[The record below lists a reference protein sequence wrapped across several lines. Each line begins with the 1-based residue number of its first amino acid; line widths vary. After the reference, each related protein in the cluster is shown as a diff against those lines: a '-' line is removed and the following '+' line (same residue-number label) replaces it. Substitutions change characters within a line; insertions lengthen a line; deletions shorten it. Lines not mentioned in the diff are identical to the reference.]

1 MSLSFRVPALPAL
14 LALALAAV
22 PAAAVAQ
29 DRAQAPPEDV
39 LDAAGSVVAVHTPL
53 TTGAAFVLEGA
64 ADEGVTHDGVVRGQ
78 ETARI
83 TTIDGRAME
92 GTVIG
97 RDAAAGLAVLSVPGV
112 RVPPLSLAPESAGE
126 GDEVFAIGRPLGYGD
141 RLRRLEV
148 EARSGEGARRRIELS
163 DSASPDGLGGPL
175 VTPDGGVVGV
185 VVADAPSSALA
196 VPVGRAA
203 RIARAE
209 VESVSWT
216 TVGVGVV
223 ALLAV
228 VVGLASWSA
237 ARGQRRWREHLAEGE
252 HG

>member
-1 MSLSFRVPALPAL
+1 MSPSFRVPALPAL

-29 DRAQAPPEDV
+29 DRAPAPPEDV
-39 LDAAGSVVAVHTPL
+39 LEAAGSAVAVHTPL
-53 TTGAAFVLEGA
+53 TTGAGFVLEGGG
-64 ADEGVTHDGVVRGQ
+64 DEVVTHDGVVRGH

-92 GTVIG
+92 GTVVG
-97 RDAAAGLAVLSVPGV
+97 RDAVAGLAVLSVPGV
-112 RVPPLSLAPESAGE
+112 RAPPLSLAAESADE

-141 RLRRLEV
+141 RLRGLEV
-148 EARSGEGARRRIELS
+148 ENLSGEGARRRIELS
-163 DSASPDGLGGPL
+163 DPGSPDGLGGPL

-185 VVADAPSSALA
+185 VMADAPSGAVA

-203 RIARAE
+203 RVARAE
-209 VESVSWT
+209 VGSIPWT
-216 TVGVGVV
+216 TVGLGVV
-223 ALLAV
+223 GLIAV